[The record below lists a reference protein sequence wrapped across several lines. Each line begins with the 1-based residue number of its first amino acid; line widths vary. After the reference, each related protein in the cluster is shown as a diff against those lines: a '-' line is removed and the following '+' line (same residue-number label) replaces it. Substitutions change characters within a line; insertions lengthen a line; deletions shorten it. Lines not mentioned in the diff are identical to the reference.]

1 MADEEYDQ
9 ILRRSFSAALAT
21 GPLALSPV
29 PNSDMVAMAGI
40 WSGMMVA
47 ISRKNGHELNP
58 GVAKKVALSVTTGV
72 AAYWTGSKM
81 FTWVLAKVPGIGTVT
96 GTGINGI
103 LNGSYTLW
111 LGLAFIDL
119 FEKKDVDLTDV
130 TFVTQFVSEAM
141 KPRVGGEKVAR
152 VRAFFKR
159 WATSRRAT
167 PPPKKARP
175 APPAKRRPAAAARG
189 APSRRELHPSAPEH
203 RTSRGQESDRKPAA
217 GQG

>member
-130 TFVTQFVSEAM
+130 TFVTRFVSEAM

-175 APPAKRRPAAAARG
+175 APPAKRRPTAAARS
-189 APSRRELHPSAPEH
+189 APSRRELHPSAPER